1 MLPATFASVTGSILV
16 QTNDDLR
23 RRPGIGGSSG
33 GGIPAAWVCVGL
45 VNFGEDFEM
54 GWKTSVNESV
64 ALRAIRRVLAGI
76 GLGFCVVGA
85 LPVLAAPSFLA
96 FESGPVR
103 PMALSPDG
111 KNLYVVN
118 TPDAHLEVYSVF
130 PTGMIRS
137 HSIPV
142 GLEPVAVAV
151 HPSGLIFVVNHLSD
165 SVSVI
170 DPVTRRVERTL
181 LVGDEPRDILF
192 AGPSDSR
199 AFITTAHRGQHRTD
213 PSIALV
219 AGAGDP
225 QLTTEG
231 VGRAD
236 VWVFDVGNLGSAIG
250 GTPLQVL
257 SFFGDTPRALA
268 RSADGTRVWVAIHFS
283 GNKTAAI
290 NEAFVCDGFSQDTGC
305 IIGTVVPAPGGVPGP
320 SQNFEGF
327 QAPEVGLIAQADSQ
341 GVFRDVLGR
350 DWDLFVRFDL
360 PDLDVFEIDTT
371 TLMQTQAHSGVGT
384 TLFNMIVNPTNGK
397 IYVSN
402 TDSRNLTQFEGPG
415 IFAGSTVQGRLAES
429 HITVIDGTTV
439 NPRHLNKHLDY
450 GALAGTPAFDPNAKD
465 HSLATPLE
473 MALSSDGATLYV
485 SAYGSSKIG
494 VIPTAALEDDSF
506 DPVAL
511 SSGYIDVTGG
521 GPAGLIL
528 DEANDRLFVYTRF
541 DNGISTIDLNT
552 GLEKFHFNFPNQEP
566 FAVVDG
572 RPFLYDAQ
580 LTSGNGEASCSSCHI
595 FGDLDHLGWD
605 LGNPDDILKSNPMTI
620 LGGVPAPPGLN
631 GVGQTDVFHPM
642 KGPMTTQTLRGMQ
655 NGGAMHWRGDRS
667 NGFFGMD
674 ATNEDQ
680 SFRNFIVAFEGLVGR
695 DGLISNVDMQR
706 FADFA
711 LSLVL
716 PPNPVRPLDNQLGAA
731 AAAGRA
737 FYNQTPVDAGLTCEF
752 CHSLDASQGFF
763 GTGKFSSFEG
773 NSQIFKIPQLRNM
786 YTKVGMFGL
795 LAPFGSGTAVTGD
808 QIRGFG
814 FAHDGSVDTLFRFV
828 ASAAF
833 SFPTEADERNSEA
846 FMLQF
851 DNDLAPIVG
860 QQITLDAT
868 TGATVGPRIDL
879 MIARASATF
888 TSLLL
893 DGVTT
898 ECELIVKGMVAGSP
912 KGWTRLPSGMF
923 QADDDPSQAALL
935 SDASLRALA
944 TTEGALTYSCVA
956 PGSGI
961 RMGINRDLDTLL
973 DGEDNCPGYV
983 NDAQT
988 DTDMDGLGDPC
999 DPTPLPE
1006 PTLALGLTIGVFT
1019 LSQMH
1024 RSRRRR
1030 KVRYSLAG

>member
-1 MLPATFASVTGSILV
+1 MTGTNFTNGSTARRTVGPGRAGTVLSLLVVLAVVMASPV
-16 QTNDDLR
+16 
-23 RRPGIGGSSG
+23 
-33 GGIPAAWVCVGL
+33 
-45 VNFGEDFEM
+45 FGE
-54 GWKTSVNESV
+54 
-64 ALRAIRRVLAGI
+64 
-76 GLGFCVVGA
+76 
-85 LPVLAAPSFLA
+85 PSFLA

-103 PMALSPDG
+103 PMALSADG
-111 KNLYVVN
+111 KTLYVVN
-118 TPDAHLEVYSVF
+118 TPDGHLEVYNVF

-151 HPSGLIFVVNHLSD
+151 HPSGLVFVVNHLSD
-165 SVSVI
+165 SVSII
-170 DPVTRRVERTL
+170 DPATGRVERTL

-199 AFITTAHRGQHRTD
+199 IFITTAHRGQHLMD
-213 PSIALV
+213 PSLAEV
-219 AGAGDP
+219 GGSGDP

-231 VGRAD
+231 IGRAD
-236 VWVFDVGNLGSAIG
+236 VWVFDIGDLGSSIG
-250 GTPLQVL
+250 GTPLQIL
-257 SFFGDTPRALA
+257 NFFGDTPRALA
-268 RSADGTRVWVAIHFS
+268 RSADGTKVWVAIHFS
-283 GNKTAAI
+283 GNKTAAV
-290 NEAFVCDGFSQDTGC
+290 NEGFVCDGFSQTTGC
-305 IIGTVVPAPGGVPGP
+305 LIANAIPAPGGVPGP

-327 QAPEVGLIAQADSQ
+327 QAPEVGLIAKEDSA
-341 GVFRDVLGR
+341 GIFRDVLGR
-350 DWDLFVRFDL
+350 DWDIYVRFSL
-360 PDLDVFEIDTT
+360 PDRDVFEINTT
-371 TLMQTQAHSGVGT
+371 TLKQTQAHSGVGT
-384 TLFNMIVNPTNGK
+384 TIFNMIVNPTNGK

-402 TDSRNLTQFEGPG
+402 TDSQNLTQFEGPG
-415 IFAGSTVQGRLAES
+415 LFSGSTVQGRLAEAR
-429 HITVIDGTTV
+429 ITVIDGTSV

-450 GALAGTPAFDPNAKD
+450 GALAGTMAFDPNAKD

-473 MALSSDGATLYV
+473 MAISSDGATLYV

-494 VIPTAALEDDSF
+494 VIPTAALEADSF
-506 DPVAL
+506 DPVAA
-511 SSGYIDVTGG
+511 SPGYIDVTGG

-541 DNGISTIDLNT
+541 DNGVSTIDLT
-552 GLEKFHFNFPNQEP
+552 SGLEKFHFNFPNQEP
-566 FAVVDG
+566 FEVVDG

-605 LGNPDDILKSNPMTI
+605 LGNPDDMLKSSPMTI
-620 LGGVPAPPGLN
+620 LGGVPPPPGLN
-631 GVGQTDVFHPM
+631 GVGLTNVFHPM

-667 NGFFGMD
+667 NGFFGTD
-674 ATNEDQ
+674 ATDEDQ

-716 PPNPVRPLDNQLGAA
+716 PPNPIRPLDNQLGAS
-731 AAAGRA
+731 AAAGRT
-737 FYNQTPVDAGLTCEF
+737 FYNNTPVDAGLTCEF
-752 CHSLDASQGFF
+752 CHTLDASQGFF
-763 GTGKFSSFEG
+763 GTGKISSFEG
-773 NSQIFKIPQLRNM
+773 GPQIFKIPQLRNV

-795 LAPFGSGTAVTGD
+795 LVPFGSGSANTGD

-828 ASAAF
+828 ASGAFNFPNAA
-833 SFPTEADERNSEA
+833 AERDSEA

-868 TGATVGPRIDL
+868 NGATVGPRIDL
-879 MIARASATF
+879 MIARAAAPF

-893 DGVTT
+893 DGLTT
-898 ECELIVKGMVAGSP
+898 ECELIVKGTEGGSP
-912 KGWTRLPSGMF
+912 KGWTRLSSGLF
-923 QADDDPSQAALL
+923 QADDDPAQTALL
-935 SDASLRALA
+935 SDAALRALA
-944 TTEGALTYSCVA
+944 VNGGALTYSCVA
-956 PGSGI
+956 PGSGV

-973 DGEDNCPGYV
+973 DGDDNCPGYV

-1006 PTLALGLTIGVFT
+1006 PTLALGLAIGVFT
-1019 LSQMH
+1019 LSQMD
-1024 RSRRRR
+1024 RSRRCRR
-1030 KVRYSLAG
+1030 VRYSLA